1 MANGAVLVDLI
12 VEAVPR
18 KTTVQPGKGGYT
30 YPSGRGQAIPPG
42 MGFEAGMGR
51 YIDEIL
57 QPGEKVLYSTT
68 IHGIIYVPGLL
79 CLLLAAASVFGAQT
93 VANEGLQKILWVV
106 SALLAVIALFELF
119 RAWFRRWIVETDVTS
134 LRVVHKEGFIKR
146 QTFEMSL
153 DKIESVDVEQSIAG
167 RIFGWGNV
175 TVMGVGEGRKT
186 IKMIASPLEFRNH
199 ITAR

>member
-1 MANGAVLVDLI
+1 
-12 VEAVPR
+12 
-18 KTTVQPGKGGYT
+18 
-30 YPSGRGQAIPPG
+30 
-42 MGFEAGMGR
+42 MGR

-57 QPGEKVLYSTT
+57 QPGEKALYSTT

-79 CLLLAAASVFGAQT
+79 CLLLAAICLFGAQI
-93 VANEGLQKILWVV
+93 ASGDGLKMVLWGA
-106 SALLAVIALFELF
+106 SAVLVLFGGFELF
-119 RAWFRRWIVETDVTS
+119 RAWFRRWTIETDVTS

>member
-1 MANGAVLVDLI
+1 
-12 VEAVPR
+12 
-18 KTTVQPGKGGYT
+18 
-30 YPSGRGQAIPPG
+30 
-42 MGFEAGMGR
+42 MGR
-51 YIDEIL
+51 YIDDIL

-79 CLLLAAASVFGAQT
+79 LLLLAGLGLLGSQAAS
-93 VANEGLQKILWVV
+93 NDGLQKILWGV
-106 SALLAVIALFELF
+106 SALFALFAGFELF
-119 RAWFRRWIVETDVTS
+119 RAWFRRWTNETDVTS

-146 QTFEMSL
+146 QTFEISL

>member
-1 MANGAVLVDLI
+1 
-12 VEAVPR
+12 
-18 KTTVQPGKGGYT
+18 
-30 YPSGRGQAIPPG
+30 
-42 MGFEAGMGR
+42 MGR

-57 QPGEKVLYSTT
+57 EPGEKVLYSTT
-68 IHGIIYVPGLL
+68 VHGIVYVPGLL
-79 CLLLAAASVFGAQT
+79 CLLFAAICLFVGQT
-93 VANEGLQKILWVV
+93 VSSDGLKMVLWGA
-106 SALLAVIALFELF
+106 SALLAIFGGIELF
-119 RAWFRRWIVETDVTS
+119 RAWFRRWTIETDVTS

-146 QTFEMSL
+146 QTFEISL

>member
-1 MANGAVLVDLI
+1 
-12 VEAVPR
+12 
-18 KTTVQPGKGGYT
+18 
-30 YPSGRGQAIPPG
+30 
-42 MGFEAGMGR
+42 MGR

-79 CLLLAAASVFGAQT
+79 CLLLAGICLFGAQT
-93 VANEGLQKILWVV
+93 VSNDGLQKILWVV
-106 SALLAVIALFELF
+106 SALLAGVAVFELF
-119 RAWFRRWIVETDVTS
+119 RAWFRRWIIETDVTS

>member
-1 MANGAVLVDLI
+1 
-12 VEAVPR
+12 
-18 KTTVQPGKGGYT
+18 
-30 YPSGRGQAIPPG
+30 
-42 MGFEAGMGR
+42 MGR

-79 CLLLAAASVFGAQT
+79 YLLLAAACFLGTQMAFGG
-93 VANEGLQKILWVV
+93 GLDTILWGAG
-106 SALLAVIALFELF
+106 ALLAVVAVFELF
-119 RAWFRRWIVETDVTS
+119 RAWFRRWIIETDVTS

>member
-1 MANGAVLVDLI
+1 
-12 VEAVPR
+12 
-18 KTTVQPGKGGYT
+18 
-30 YPSGRGQAIPPG
+30 
-42 MGFEAGMGR
+42 MGR

-68 IHGIIYVPGLL
+68 IHGIIYVPGLF
-79 CLLLAAASVFGAQT
+79 CLLLAGICLFGMQM
-93 VANEGLQKILWVV
+93 VPGDGLKTILLGAGVLL
-106 SALLAVIALFELF
+106 ALLAGFELF
-119 RAWFRRWIVETDVTS
+119 RAWFRRWTNETDVTS

-146 QTFEMSL
+146 QTFEISL